1 MLVHENALVK
11 IDKKYDLGTVAI
23 IGCAAV
29 TGMGAVFNTA
39 KVHAGASVAIIGAGG
54 IGLHAVQ
61 AARIAG
67 AGKVIIVDTNAN
79 KLQRALDLGA
89 TDAVDASSSD
99 AVEAVQELSGGG
111 VDFSFECVGLTATA
125 TQAYNMLGW
134 DGTATIVG
142 VLPSGSEVTLPSAG
156 LFQER
161 KFQGCSMGSNRFRTD
176 IPRYL
181 DFYDRGLLDLDAMI
195 SRRIT
200 LDEINDGYA
209 ALKAGETARSVIVFD
224 N

>member
-1 MLVHENALVK
+1 
-11 IDKKYDLGTVAI
+11 
-23 IGCAAV
+23 
-29 TGMGAVFNTA
+29 MGAVFNTA
-39 KVHAGASVAIIGAGG
+39 KVRAGESVAIIGAGG

-67 AGKVIIVDTNAN
+67 AGQVIIVDTNPG

-89 TDAVDASSSD
+89 TDAVDASAGD
-99 AVEAVQELSGGG
+99 PVEAVQELSGGG
-111 VDFSFECVGLTATA
+111 VDYAFECVGLVATA
-125 TQAYNMLGW
+125 EQAYKMLGW
-134 DGTATIVG
+134 NGTATIVG
-142 VLPSGSEVTLPSAG
+142 VLPAGSEISIPSAG

-161 KFQGCSMGSNRFRTD
+161 RIQGCSMGSNRFRID

-181 DFYDRGLLDLDAMI
+181 SFYDRGLLDLDAMI

-200 LDEINDGYA
+200 LDEINEGYH
-209 ALKAGETARSVIVFD
+209 ALKRGETARSVIVFD